1 MTTPKH
7 PRSLSK
13 KEKIIITSG
22 LVSALS
28 GAAYILYKL
37 EERKKKQI
45 KKILE
50 TKEQGEKNR
59 NEKNRKWLDSLSP
72 KSRSDEIDR
81 RRIKNIEKTLRRI
94 KNIDDPYERRFKFYK
109 LQQEYSKLMKKLN
122 KNT

>member
-37 EERKKKQI
+37 
-45 KKILE
+45 
-50 TKEQGEKNR
+50 EQGEKNR